1 MRKVVLSAIVLI
13 IHFNLAIIKTHISI
27 GDFNNFYRIIKKSK
41 NKTFNRT
48 QVSHIDLDFL
58 GTFLAREFTLPKYN
72 IILVLSRND
81 FLKPTK
87 EEVVYFDTFNNVLP
101 PLLNSLLISESTN
114 KKIVSLIQCLYELPY
129 PITIT
134 RSNEPIFKNKA
145 YKDIISVDDITLLDK
160 QILNNQYEL
169 KIYGMKEEE
178 GHTSDIFHFQR
189 ISLLGELLNTL
200 KHELSN
206 PLFGL
211 GLASELVYS
220 ELSDD
225 DENKELVFEITNNIK
240 RSQSIIDN
248 FSKLYQNINT
258 TRPVLVKKIIHES
271 LTLTKSET
279 RGVEK
284 VTQFQK
290 TIDDNYEIMIN
301 PTWLVQ
307 ILFNLIVNSA
317 QAMKEMVERRPLIQL
332 SCFDKDNFL
341 NIIVSDNGPGID
353 EEKFEL
359 LFKPFYTTKNN
370 GTGLGLPISKNLAQ
384 KMNGDLSA
392 KLNKPNP
399 GITFTLKLPV
409 NYENSHH

>member
-1 MRKVVLSAIVLI
+1 MS
-13 IHFNLAIIKTHISI
+13 
-27 GDFNNFYRIIKKSK
+27 
-41 NKTFNRT
+41 
-48 QVSHIDLDFL
+48 
-58 GTFLAREFTLPKYN
+58 
-72 IILVLSRND
+72 
-81 FLKPTK
+81 
-87 EEVVYFDTFNNVLP
+87 
-101 PLLNSLLISESTN
+101 
-114 KKIVSLIQCLYELPY
+114 CLY

-353 EEKFEL
+353 EEK
-359 LFKPFYTTKNN
+359 
-370 GTGLGLPISKNLAQ
+370 
-384 KMNGDLSA
+384 
-392 KLNKPNP
+392 
-399 GITFTLKLPV
+399 V
-409 NYENSHH
+409 